1 VYVETGGSIPFM
13 GMLGEMFPS
22 AQFLVT
28 GVIGPQA
35 NAHGPNEFLH
45 LAFSESLTCCVAAVV
60 AHHYDSKVESFLAA
74 EATTAATMPAN
85 DAFCKECNEP
95 MSSEG
100 GCLSPTCGGV
110 VKKKSSRRL
119 SKRTSTKANPTG
131 ESAPAQAYNNVG
143 ASDKSESGTDCVV
156 M

>member
-1 VYVETGGSIPFM
+1 M

-45 LAFSESLTCCVAAVV
+45 LAFSESLTCCISAVV
-60 AHHYDSKVESFLAA
+60 AHHFESKVEIFLAT
-74 EATTAATMPAN
+74 EAANVVEPEIASVDESVPSPTTQN
-85 DAFCKECNEP
+85 DAFCQVCTEP
-95 MSSEG
+95 MTSQG
-100 GCLSPTCGGV
+100 GCVSPTCGGV
-110 VKKKSSRRL
+110 VQKSSSRRL
-119 SKRTSTKANPTG
+119 SKRTSASG
-131 ESAPAQAYNNVG
+131 APAEAY
-143 ASDKSESGTDCVV
+143 ASAESDDKSGKDCVV